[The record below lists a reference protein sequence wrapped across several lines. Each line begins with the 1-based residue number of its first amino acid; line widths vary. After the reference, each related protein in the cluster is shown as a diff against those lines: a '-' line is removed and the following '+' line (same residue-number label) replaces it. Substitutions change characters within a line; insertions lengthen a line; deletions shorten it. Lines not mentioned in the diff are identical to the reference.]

1 MDRFE
6 PFQIRRVTFSLGD
19 YLILVFTLFTSMV
32 IGMYYAWRGVSNSTS
47 DMARK
52 TIGIFPIAMSLTAR
66 CY

>member
-6 PFQIRRVTFSLGD
+6 PFQIGRVTFSLGD
-19 YLILVFTLFTSMV
+19 YLILVFALFTSMV

-52 TIGIFPIAMSLTAR
+52 TIGILPIAMSLTAR